1 MSGILVLIMTGP
13 DEKKGSVKV
22 SEGLHILES
31 VAVKG
36 KEKIRIVLKGE
47 GVEWIRD
54 PKDDMEKMII
64 EYLEVLSGLG
74 VVVGACFSSI
84 QQRGLEMHL
93 NEFGIKVVAS
103 TEWFSK
109 ALENDWKIM
118 TF

>member
-1 MSGILVLIMTGP
+1 MKGMLVLIMTGP
-13 DEKKGSVKV
+13 DEEKGDIKV
-22 SEGLHILES
+22 FEGLHILES
-31 VAVKG
+31 VAIKG

-47 GVEWIRD
+47 GVEWIRES
-54 PKDDMEKMII
+54 KDDVEKMII

-93 NEFGIKVVAS
+93 REMGIKPVAS
-103 TEWFSK
+103 PEWFSK
-109 ALENDWKIM
+109 ALENDWKII